1 MENQIQPYVGPRPFE
16 QKDEELFFGRD
27 HEVNDLLS
35 LVIAHQLT
43 LVYAQSGAG
52 KTSLLNAKLI
62 PRLRQEKYEV
72 LPPTRVQG
80 VEYDKASNVYVHNAL
95 INWSAGKRD
104 PQQLAPIS
112 LADFLKSQPHTV
124 NKVTSNEEWELPRFI
139 FFDQFEE
146 LFTFFPHRWKERQEF
161 FEQVREAL
169 EKDHLLHVGFVMRED
184 YIAELDPYVSIL
196 PGKLRT
202 RCRIKRLDEKAALQA
217 ITKPLIKTRRRF
229 ADDAAELLVK
239 NLLKIPLKGADG
251 ESEVMGQFVEPVQ
264 LQVVCQSLW
273 QALKPEEIVITK
285 KHVESFGDVNLAL
298 TDFYEKAIAR
308 AVGIPGVRE
317 GGLRAWFQDKLITAD
332 GTRNLVFRRR
342 DSEKVEGL
350 PIAAVDLL
358 KQMQIIREKW
368 RGQAR
373 WYELTHDRL
382 IAPIQKS
389 NRDWEGQWV
398 GAVQIRKRLEEKAS
412 EWARLDRSSKGLL
425 GEVEL
430 LEAERWLA
438 SPEAAELTYSEK
450 LRELVQASRAAV
462 EEQQRRAAE
471 RARAAKRLRWLTASL
486 MVVCVAAIALALIA
500 FFKSRQAK
508 ASEETAHKALDSLK
522 KETAGRQSAEAVT
535 ASLKEKANIFK
546 QEATILRTDLE
557 ADELEMQHVHA
568 GALDKFRELIKH
580 YQNAQEGLRQ
590 ELPNATDEEK
600 ELFKQYRLGEAN
612 TYMNMGNIYYKDS
625 TRNTLSSESKARAL
639 KQAIYHYEK
648 AREIK
653 VDVLG
658 ENHQDV
664 APVFKALAD
673 AYHDFHDD
681 TKAMTL
687 IKQVISIY
695 KSKTGFPSTRPPLSD
710 ALETLSKI
718 QNKMP

>member
-27 HEVNDLLS
+27 HEINDLLS
-35 LVIAHQLT
+35 IVIAHQLT

-80 VEYDKASNVYVHNAL
+80 VEYENASNIYIHNAL

-104 PQQLAPIS
+104 AEQLAPVS
-112 LADFLKSQPHTV
+112 LADFLASQPHAV
-124 NKVTSNEEWELPRFI
+124 DKITSKEQWELPRFI
-139 FFDQFEE
+139 FYDQFEE
-146 LFTFFPHRWKERQEF
+146 LFTFYPHRWKERQQF

-169 EKDHLLHVGFVMRED
+169 EKDHLLHVVLVMRED

-202 RCRIKRLDEKAALQA
+202 RCRIKRLDERAALQA
-217 ITKPLIKTRRRF
+217 IVKPLTKTTRRF

-308 AVGIPGVRE
+308 AVRIPGVKE

-373 WYELTHDRL
+373 WYELAHDRL

-389 NRDWEGQWV
+389 NKDWEAQWV
-398 GAVQIRKRLEEKAS
+398 GPVQIRKRLEEKAS
-412 EWARLDRSSKGLL
+412 EWARLNRSSKGLL
-425 GEVEL
+425 GGVEL

-438 SPEAAELTYSEK
+438 SPEAAELTHSEK
-450 LRELVQASRAAV
+450 LSELVQASRSSLK
-462 EEQQRRAAE
+462 QKQRQ
-471 RARAAKRLRWLTASL
+471 RWLIAAL
-486 MVVCVAAIALALIA
+486 AIVFMIAVAAAIYAIRKNLEAKQSESGR
-500 FFKSRQAK
+500 KSEQA
-508 ASEETAHKALDSLK
+508 AAQTF
-522 KETAGRQSAEAVT
+522 KETAYTLRE
-535 ASLKEKANIFK
+535 LIK
-546 QEATILRTDLE
+546 QETAIIQIDHQADDLT
-557 ADELEMQHVHA
+557 MQHVHA
-568 GALDKFRELIKH
+568 GALEKFRELIKL
-580 YQNAQEGLRQ
+580 YQEAQGRLRQ
-590 ELPNATDEEK
+590 EIPQATDEEK
-600 ELFKQYRLGEAN
+600 ALFKQYRLGEAN
-612 TYMNMGNIYYKDS
+612 TYMNMGNIYYDDS
-625 TRNTLSSESKARAL
+625 KKETLSSESKTKAL
-639 KQAIYHYEK
+639 KDAIDHYENAK
-648 AREIK
+648 AIK
-653 VDVLG
+653 VEELG

-664 APVFKALAD
+664 APVLRALAD
-673 AYHDFHDD
+673 AYHDSRDD
-681 TKAMTL
+681 KKAMTL
-687 IKQVISIY
+687 IKQAVSIY
-695 KSKTGFPSTRPPLSD
+695 KSNGFRSNRPPLKE
-710 ALETLSKI
+710 ALETQSKI
-718 QNKMP
+718 QNRMR

>member
-27 HEVNDLLS
+27 HEVNELSS

-43 LVYAQSGAG
+43 LIYAQSGAG

-80 VEYDKASNVYVHNAL
+80 VEYDKASNIYIHNAL

-104 PQQLAPIS
+104 PEQLAPIS
-112 LADFLKSQPHTV
+112 LADFLESQPHAV
-124 NKVTSNEEWELPRFI
+124 DKVTSKEQWELPRFI
-139 FFDQFEE
+139 FYDQFEE
-146 LFTFFPHRWKERQEF
+146 LFTFYPHRWKERREF

-169 EKDHLLHVGFVMRED
+169 ERDHLLHVVFVMRED

-202 RCRIKRLDEKAALQA
+202 RCRIKRLDERAALQA
-217 ITKPLIKTRRRF
+217 IVKPLTKTRRRF

-308 AVGIPGVRE
+308 AVLIPGVKE

-358 KQMQIIREKW
+358 QQMQIIREKW

-373 WYELTHDRL
+373 WYELAHDRL

-389 NRDWEGQWV
+389 NRDWEAQWV

-412 EWARLDRSSKGLL
+412 EWARLNRSSKGLL
-425 GEVEL
+425 GGVDL

-438 SPEAAELTYSEK
+438 SAEAAELTHSEK
-450 LRELVQASRAAV
+450 LSELVQTSRSALK
-462 EEQQRRAAE
+462 EKQRQ
-471 RARAAKRLRWLTASL
+471 RWLIAALT
-486 MVVCVAAIALALIA
+486 MVCLVAVGVGIYAYKKYLQAEHSESGR
-500 FFKSRQAK
+500 KSEQAV
-508 ASEETAHKALDSLK
+508 
-522 KETAGRQSAEAVT
+522 RQSAEAT
-535 ASLKEKANIFK
+535 AASLQERANIFRQAAK
-546 QEATILRTDLE
+546 ILQTDLQ
-557 ADELEMQHVHA
+557 ADELQFQHVHA
-568 GALDKFRELIKH
+568 GALEKFRDLL
-580 YQNAQEGLRQ
+580 NAYKEAQKSLQEI
-590 ELPNATDEEK
+590 PNATAEEK
-600 ELFKQYRLGEAN
+600 ELLKQYHLGEAN
-612 TYMNMGNIYYKDS
+612 TYMNMGNIYSEDANK
-625 TRNTLSSESKARAL
+625 TTLSDDKRAQAI
-639 KQAIYHYEK
+639 KQAIIQYEN
-648 AREIK
+648 ALRIK
-653 VDVLG
+653 QDVLG
-658 ENHQDV
+658 ESDQDV
-664 APVFKALAD
+664 APVLKALAE
-673 AYHDFHDD
+673 AYHASHDD
-681 TKAMTL
+681 TKATTY
-687 IKQVISIY
+687 IKKAIEIY
-695 KSKTGFPSTRPPLSD
+695 EAHDPPFARSRPPLSE
-710 ALETLSKI
+710 ALETQSKI
-718 QNKMP
+718 QNKMR